1 MEVCQLTSN
10 PEGNWLRIS
19 RGSSPVH
26 LPSTGQGG
34 ISMDHSW
41 PMNLPMQGRPQTAQ
55 LVVLLIPN
63 TSVGNSPPC
72 PTAFTCRFMSSLS
85 AAVQGSPRST
95 SICTGVGLFTG
106 IVQFCLPITGRVQPE
121 LVESAALLP
130 FSARCKVHSTCR
142 DLSAPSSVG
151 RLRLPPALLRKLALG
166 EPPHGGQEAELR
178 ALLRRVEL
186 PAAGLLLDRRE
197 GVTQAR
203 AVAGAGP
210 RPASGEER
218 QPGGDHGCRRP
229 LGVR

>member
-151 RLRLPPALLRKLALG
+151 RLRLPPAFASSPWVNRPTADRKPSCERCSGASSCRR
-166 EPPHGGQEAELR
+166 R
-178 ALLRRVEL
+178 ASCWTAARASPRPERSQA
-186 PAAGLLLDRRE
+186 PDHAQQAARSGSRAATMAAGGRW
-197 GVTQAR
+197 G
-203 AVAGAGP
+203 
-210 RPASGEER
+210 
-218 QPGGDHGCRRP
+218 
-229 LGVR
+229 